1 VDKITEAVQSRC
13 ISIDFKFQIEEEQS
27 ARMAFAMRVRQ
38 ILHAEGASLDSR
50 RLAEIVVKWFPEF
63 RQIL

>member
-1 VDKITEAVQSRC
+1 
-13 ISIDFKFQIEEEQS
+13 
-27 ARMAFAMRVRQ
+27 MAFAMRVRQ